1 MDRRQLAS
9 FVALADDLHF
19 SKTAARLNITQP
31 ALSQQI
37 ARLETAL
44 GVRLFSRN
52 PKHVALTDAGR
63 IFLDEASETLRS
75 MDRAVTMARR
85 AQAGQIGRLS
95 VAFVEVAPFSI
106 LPKLISA
113 YSEAMPAVMVVLQ
126 EMVTGEQVSAIGD
139 GRVDVG
145 LVRPFNLGRTIAHA
159 TIHSEPYLV
168 ALPRRHRLA
177 RQREIPLAAL
187 DGERLITTPAG
198 KRRYIDSRFRAR
210 LEGAG
215 IRLEIVQEVNQLHA
229 MIGLVSAAL
238 GVALVP
244 TSVARLRLDG
254 VVYRPLVAADAP
266 NAELAIAWR
275 AGNSSRTLERFI
287 TVTRQFATAR

>member
-9 FVALADDLHF
+9 FVTLADDLHF
-19 SKTAARLNITQP
+19 SKAAARLNITQP
-31 ALSQQI
+31 ALSHQI
-37 ARLETAL
+37 ARLETVL
-44 GVRLFSRN
+44 GVRLFSRG

-63 IFLDEASETLRS
+63 VFLEEANETLRS

-95 VAFVEVAPFSI
+95 VAFVEAAPFNI

-113 YSEAMPAVMVVLQ
+113 YSEAMPAVMVALQ

-145 LVRPFNLGRTIAHA
+145 LVRPLNLGRAITHTLIY
-159 TIHSEPYLV
+159 SEPYIV
-168 ALPRRHRLA
+168 ALPRLHRLA
-177 RQREIPLAAL
+177 RLREIPLAAL
-187 DGERLITTPAG
+187 NGEHLITTPAG
-198 KRRYIDSRFRAR
+198 KRRYIESRFRAR
-210 LEGAG
+210 LEAAG
-215 IRLEIVQEVNQLHA
+215 VQLEIVQEVNQLHA
-229 MIGLVSAAL
+229 MIGLVGAAL
-238 GVALVP
+238 GVAFVP

-254 VVYRPLVAADAP
+254 VVYRPLAAADTP

-287 TVTRQFATAR
+287 AVARQFAAAR